1 MLKKHLL
8 KISLLLPLMA
18 ISATAYAGSTITDK
32 SYRPSEARQ
41 SAQNR
46 TVILQSDL
54 SSRTTERRHDCSPR
68 RIRTTMDLP
77 RTIMAVRNILGES
90 HLERKGSRKSID
102 LRNPFTFVSTK
113 TE

>member
-32 SYRPSEARQ
+32 SYWPSEARQ

-46 TVILQSDL
+46 TVGSQRDMNSAFAYD
-54 SSRTTERRHDCSPR
+54 R
-68 RIRTTMDLP
+68 
-77 RTIMAVRNILGES
+77 A
-90 HLERKGSRKSID
+90 GSRLQPVTNPNEGGSFPRYQGGPKS
-102 LRNPFTFVSTK
+102 R
-113 TE
+113 